1 MSRRLRWKGD
11 FRHTAR
17 LRLRDSTSR
26 QTSARNFETMT
37 PLAFKLSNENLAEE
51 SGVVPS
57 RRWINALRLDILR
70 RSRREEL
77 SISGETIWQQGCG
90 Y

>member
-1 MSRRLRWKGD
+1 
-11 FRHTAR
+11 
-17 LRLRDSTSR
+17 
-26 QTSARNFETMT
+26 MT